1 MKKTLTILL
10 TLALAMVFAF
20 TLVACKDKGNENGGK
35 TDQTAE
41 YTITFDS
48 KGGSEVAGIKG
59 KAGDEIKAPADP
71 VKDGFEFSGWFESTN
86 GGETLAENAF
96 AFAYMPAKNVTLYA
110 KWTELSVENKTYT
123 QSEFVVKWESEEAKA
138 KVLEGMG
145 AGDDSMTEE
154 EFLNFYNGINLKIVF
169 SNDRFS
175 VSAPGYPGGYSKS
188 DLYYSIAENGIISVY
203 LTAENKAAGTAFTGD
218 GIFMNTF
225 VISKDYKTIRMESP
239 LPGTTECAIVLSV
252 AK

>member
-1 MKKTLTILL
+1 MKKALTILL
-10 TLALAMVFAF
+10 ALALAALFAF
-20 TLVACKDKGNENGGK
+20 TLVACNDKGNNNGGN
-35 TDQTAE
+35 TTPAE

-48 KGGSEVAGIKG
+48 KGGSEVAPIKAS
-59 KAGDEIKAPADP
+59 AGAQIQAPADP
-71 VKDGFEFSGWFESTN
+71 TRNGFEFLGWFESSD
-86 GGETLAENAF
+86 GGNTLADTEF
-96 AFAYMPAKNVTLYA
+96 TVGYMPAKNVTLYA
-110 KWTELSVENKTYT
+110 KWAELSVENKTYT
-123 QSEFVVKWESEEAKA
+123 QSEFVIKWESEEAKA
-138 KVLEGMG
+138 RVLEEMG

-169 SNDRFS
+169 SNDRLS
-175 VSAPGYPGGYSKS
+175 VSAPGYPSGYSKS

-203 LTAENKAAGTAFTGD
+203 LTAEDKAAGTAFTGD

-225 VISKDYKTIRMESP
+225 VVSKDYKTIRMESP